1 MEHNKKKHNNKMETL
16 DIKHFKNQLD
26 KGTILPEKLFYMLQE
41 ELENKETKMTLIGH
55 DIGDDLPN
63 YQFIKFG
70 SDNKIV
76 PIVKKQL

>member
-1 MEHNKKKHNNKMETL
+1 METL

-26 KGTILPEKLFYMLQE
+26 KGTIIPEKLFYMLQE
-41 ELENKETKMTLIGH
+41 ELENEETKMTLIGH
-55 DIGDDLPN
+55 DVGDDLPN

-70 SDNKIV
+70 SDNKIF